1 MAHGPIPAIPALAQY
16 VADTIS
22 RRGAEAAR
30 PILQGAADDWRRA
43 ACPALA
49 DAIEA
54 MLPNIGPD
62 GPDTLSVGLVRL
74 APEEHGGVQ
83 GVEECWTVRVIP
95 PAPEDANFDA
105 QENHEDDQDATN
117 DKIAE
122 TLGCMR
128 REGDWWFGETAPN
141 GATLAVWITYA

>member
-22 RRGAEAAR
+22 RRGAETAR

-74 APEEHGGVQ
+74 APEEHGGVH
-83 GVEECWTVRVIP
+83 GVDECWTVRVVP
-95 PAPEDANFDA
+95 PDADEDW
-105 QENHEDDQDATN
+105 QHEL
-117 DKIAE
+117 IAE
-122 TLGCMR
+122 TLGCTR
-128 REGDWWFGETAPN
+128 REGDWRFGETAPN
-141 GATLAVWITYA
+141 GATLAVWLTYA